1 MSTRAAA
8 IVVMAVFMMS
18 VVGLYPP
25 AASAAKMEEKPPVAT
40 DLVMTQ
46 AQLRYCYFQ
55 KARMEAAS
63 EAANN
68 TSKHEIDALNALGGD
83 WNARCSRFRYAEPDM
98 AAVEADVAAARKRLK
113 AEGRALVDGWR
124 EKRKASLNHV
134 IASIIKLRSG
144 PGTGYGVVAKLK
156 KYQEVYITGNAVN
169 GWLPVAARNN
179 NGYVEA
185 TVVKP
190 GSGKQARRA
199 YCQPIA
205 GKPPANG
212 EIIQGKTNGKNIIE
226 IDNGRDHDGYVKLK
240 GRLGR
245 TNLAVFVKR
254 GTKVKVKDVPDG
266 SYLIM
271 FATGVEFSRGCGNF
285 MDIRDVMAFDDRSV
299 FKSKT
304 DANATRWTEIAVTLQ
319 PMKDGNAIM
328 REIDL
333 ADFEA
338 D

>member
-1 MSTRAAA
+1 MSIRAAII
-8 IVVMAVFMMS
+8 IVMTIYLVSGA
-18 VVGLYPP
+18 GLYPP
-25 AASAAKMEEKPPVAT
+25 AASAATMEEKPPVAK
-40 DLVMTQ
+40 DLLMTQ
-46 AQLRYCYFQ
+46 AQLRYCFFQ
-55 KARMEAAS
+55 KVRMEAAS
-63 EAANN
+63 EAVNN

-83 WNARCSRFRYAEPDM
+83 WNSRCSSFRYAEPDM
-98 AAVEADVAAARKRLK
+98 SAVEADLKAARKRLK
-113 AEGRALVDGWR
+113 AEGRTLVDGWR

-144 PGTGYGVVAKLK
+144 PGTEYGIVAKLK
-156 KYQEVYITGNAVN
+156 KYQDVYITGNAVN
-169 GWLPVAARNN
+169 GWLPVTARNN
-179 NGYVEA
+179 SGYVEE

-212 EIIQGKTNGKNIIE
+212 EIVHGKTNGKNIIE

-245 TNLAVFVKR
+245 TKLAIFVKR
-254 GTKVKVKDVPDG
+254 GTKVKIKDVPDG

-271 FATGVEFSRGCGNF
+271 FATGTEFSRGCGNF
-285 MDIRDVMAFDDRSV
+285 MDIRDIMAFDDRSV
-299 FKSKT
+299 LKSKT
-304 DANATRWTEIAVTLQ
+304 DGNSTRWTEFGVTLHSV
-319 PMKDGNAIM
+319 KGGNTIM

>member
-1 MSTRAAA
+1 MSIRAAII
-8 IVVMAVFMMS
+8 IVLAVFIVS
-18 VVGLYPP
+18 GAGIYSP
-25 AASAAKMEEKPPVAT
+25 AASAAKMEEKPPVAK

-63 EAANN
+63 DAVNN

-83 WNARCSRFRYAEPDM
+83 WNARCSSFRYAEPDM
-98 AAVEADVAAARKRLK
+98 AAVEADLKAARKRLK

-124 EKRKASLNHV
+124 AKRKASLHHV

-144 PGTGYGVVAKLK
+144 PGTEYGVVAKLK
-156 KYQEVYITGNAVN
+156 KYQDVYITGNAVN

-179 NGYVEA
+179 NGYVEE

-254 GTKVKVKDVPDG
+254 GTKVKIKDVPDG